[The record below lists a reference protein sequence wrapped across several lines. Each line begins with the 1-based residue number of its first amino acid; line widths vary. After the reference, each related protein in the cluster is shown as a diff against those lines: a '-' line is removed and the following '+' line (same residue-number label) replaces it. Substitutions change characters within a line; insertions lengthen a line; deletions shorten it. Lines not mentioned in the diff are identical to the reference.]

1 MIDKELGMRHRR
13 GPSSVLLAV
22 ILCCALAGAVLAQQ
36 AGHGTV
42 PVTGAAAPGGF
53 PTSERETDPVLE
65 RIESLR
71 RSLGDL
77 AKAYKKG
84 KKDERVRED
93 VLKGLDRVE
102 VEIDG
107 VRESL
112 SKRER

>member
-1 MIDKELGMRHRR
+1 MRHRR

-22 ILCCALAGAVLAQQ
+22 ILCGALGGAVLAQQ

-42 PVTGAAAPGGF
+42 PATGAAAPGGF

-65 RIESLR
+65 KIESLR

-84 KKDERVRED
+84 KKDEPSRARTLEGLEQVDREVSALRDSLGKDVR
-93 VLKGLDRVE
+93 
-102 VEIDG
+102 
-107 VRESL
+107 
-112 SKRER
+112 